1 MIESFSHLV
10 VCCAPKNGST
20 YILTTIVCLLFL
32 FESRTTPWNTL
43 CVWNLEKLSLIG
55 FASISD
61 LGKSAGIEECVV
73 IALLQKLFPKSVAK
87 LVKLEEISWEETFT
101 DEERRKWHEEKMK
114 SKVERA
120 AHQLNELGLSGTVL
134 HC

>member
-1 MIESFSHLV
+1 M
-10 VCCAPKNGST
+10 
-20 YILTTIVCLLFL
+20 LLFANHINDSAL
-32 FESRTTPWNTL
+32 FVLALIPSCACFFESRTTPWNTL

-55 FASISD
+55 FASVSD
-61 LGKSAGIEECVV
+61 LGKSAGIEECVA
-73 IALLQKLFPKSVAK
+73 IALLQRLFPKKSVAK
-87 LVKLEEISWEETFT
+87 LVKVEDISWEETFA

-114 SKVERA
+114 SKLERA